1 MAKVIKQGRG
11 NILPWLGI
19 KDLMKSQ
26 LAFDPSRGAAGDS
39 PGERKQ
45 SLQRICG
52 GSTRVLGACMRG
64 TLELGCYRGCVQC
77 AGLWQFGKVYLPDDT
92 HL

>member
-1 MAKVIKQGRG
+1 MEGI
-11 NILPWLGI
+11 ILPWLGN

-39 PGERKQ
+39 PGEREQ

-52 GSTRVLGACMRG
+52 GSTRVLGACVCG
-64 TLELGCYRGCVQC
+64 ILELGRYRGCVQS
-77 AGLWQFGKVYLPDDT
+77 AGLWGFGKRYLPDAT